1 MTQYKGDFPFP
12 VLFPPGSPKNVLAEA
27 LANEKIKQYHCAG
40 FYCFVIGFCPSI
52 TIKIVAVTLKGNLLK
67 IDK

>member
-1 MTQYKGDFPFP
+1 MTQYKSEFPFP

-40 FYCFVIGFCPSI
+40 LSSLVCKV
-52 TIKIVAVTLKGNLLK
+52 
-67 IDK
+67 

>member
-40 FYCFVIGFCPSI
+40 LYCFVWFLSLYYYKDCCSYF
-52 TIKIVAVTLKGNLLK
+52 KRKFVKN
-67 IDK
+67 